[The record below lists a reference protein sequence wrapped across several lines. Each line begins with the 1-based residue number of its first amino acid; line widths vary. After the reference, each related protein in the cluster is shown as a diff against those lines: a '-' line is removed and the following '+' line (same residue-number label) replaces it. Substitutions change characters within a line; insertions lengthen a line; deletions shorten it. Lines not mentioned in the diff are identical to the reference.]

1 MHQVSR
7 YTFFHNTATCTCICY
22 LLAVCLHVYVY
33 HTAVH
38 YTLDTLADLMNFQQ
52 SMHNTCNCM
61 GFLLPLLYLLL
72 LYVTLSASQS
82 LPSVSLRVDEG
93 RKVLGEKRLKE
104 VQQKAGDSPCWK
116 EAVSKLNST
125 CRLLSDIEQSRLA
138 VAFANCHLGKSARQ
152 TYPCTNSM
160 SVEECTKDMDAVGF
174 QTYTEFFTHT
184 GHICYFLQSELW
196 QERTENV
203 ITRLSDTSDEAVAK
217 LEEALKYHEM
227 MDKKQNEAL
236 SNQDTI
242 LEQELKIALSLGETR
257 KSMDQAFG
265 DMADMAEKQKVLL
278 REMFGSLQSSIE
290 AIRTLMS
297 LFLVEFIGYKTFAT
311 LVISWLVILFL
322 PQFGFSRLK
331 LHLVLFADLFLE
343 IVIRRLYGYF
353 VLGGAAKS
361 PPDSLVSHSVHV
373 HVCTGR

>member
-7 YTFFHNTATCTCICY
+7 YTFFGNVATCICY
-22 LLAVCLHVYVY
+22 LLTVCLP
-33 HTAVH
+33 VH
-38 YTLDTLADLMNFQQ
+38 YTLDTLADLWSFQQ
-52 SMHNTCNCM
+52 SMHTCT

-82 LPSVSLRVDEG
+82 LPSVSLRVDED

-104 VQQKAGDSPCWK
+104 VRQKAGDSPCWK

-152 TYPCTNSM
+152 TYPCTDSM
-160 SVEECTKDMDAVGF
+160 SIEECTKDMDAVGF

-217 LEEALKYHEM
+217 LEEALEYHKM
-227 MDKKQNEAL
+227 MDKKQSEAL
-236 SNQDTI
+236 NNQDTI
-242 LEQELKIALSLGETR
+242 LEQERKIASSLGETR

-265 DMADMAEKQKVLL
+265 DMADMAEKQKLL
-278 REMFGSLQSSIE
+278 LSEMFGSLQSSIE

-297 LFLVEFIGYKTFAT
+297 LFLVEFIGYETFAT

-331 LHLVLFADLFLE
+331 LHFVLFADLFLE
-343 IVIRRLYGYF
+343 IVIRRLYGHF

-361 PPDSLVSHSVHV
+361 PPDSLVSHSVYT
-373 HVCTGR
+373 CMYMYIYRQNISTQ

>member
-1 MHQVSR
+1 
-7 YTFFHNTATCTCICY
+7 
-22 LLAVCLHVYVY
+22 
-33 HTAVH
+33 
-38 YTLDTLADLMNFQQ
+38 
-52 SMHNTCNCM
+52 MHNTCNY
-61 GFLLPLLYLLL
+61 GRLLLPFLYLVLL
-72 LYVTLSASQS
+72 HVTLSTLTSTQNIPAGS
-82 LPSVSLRVDEG
+82 LSVDND
-93 RKVLGEKRLKE
+93 RKVLGEKKLKE
-104 VQQKAGDSPCWK
+104 IQQKAGDSACWK
-116 EAVSKLNST
+116 EAVSQLNST

-152 TYPCTNSM
+152 TYPCTDSM
-160 SVEECTKDMDAVGF
+160 SIEECTKDMDPVAF

-217 LEEALKYHEM
+217 LEEALEYHRV
-227 MDKKQNEAL
+227 MDEKQSEAL
-236 SNQDTI
+236 SNQDAI
-242 LEQELKIALSLGETR
+242 LDQERKIALSLGETR

-278 REMFGSLQSSIE
+278 SEMFGSLQSSIE

-297 LFLVEFIGYKTFAT
+297 LFLVEFIGYEMFAT
-311 LVISWLVILFL
+311 FVISWLVILFL
-322 PQFGFSRLK
+322 PQFGFSRFK

-361 PPDSLVSHSVHV
+361 PPDSLVSSSVYYNTFVHSVVHDRSSV
-373 HVCTGR
+373 YYMYVYVYVCSSTHLCTVDLHVCGRFK